1 MKTIKILILTISLA
15 MITMPALAQR
25 QVQGP
30 PPDEREGEFAPDPGP
45 GNPPTEER
53 REEIRKKIEAIR
65 IWRLTEALK
74 LDADTSVRLSSIL
87 SSLDL
92 KRREIQREQMEAMR
106 ALRQTLR
113 SSKPDEAKL
122 KSLLDRLE
130 SNHRSMQELRE
141 REIKNLKE
149 ILSPE
154 QQARFLIFQQEF
166 QREMRGIIEGARGG
180 GQGQGMRG
188 AGQGRGMGTG
198 PVGPGGAPQYDRW

>member
-25 QVQGP
+25 QPQGP
-30 PPDEREGEFAPDPGP
+30 PPDERESEFAPDPGP

-113 SSKPDEAKL
+113 SPKPDEAKL

-188 AGQGRGMGTG
+188 TGQGRGM
-198 PVGPGGAPQYDRW
+198 

>member
-1 MKTIKILILTISLA
+1 MKTIKILILMISLA

-25 QVQGP
+25 QPQGP
-30 PPDEREGEFAPDPGP
+30 PLDEREGEFAPDPGP

-87 SSLDL
+87 SSLNL
-92 KRREIQREQMEAMR
+92 KRREIQREQIEAMR
-106 ALRQTLR
+106 TVREILR
-113 SSKPDEAKL
+113 SARPDEAKL

-149 ILSPE
+149 ILSTE

-180 GQGQGMRG
+180 GQGRG
-188 AGQGRGMGTG
+188 QLR
-198 PVGPGGAPQYDRW
+198 GPGRMQDNR

>member
-1 MKTIKILILTISLA
+1 MKTIRILILTMSLA

-25 QVQGP
+25 QPQEP
-30 PPDEREGEFAPDPGP
+30 PLDEREGEFSPDPGP

-87 SSLDL
+87 SSLNL
-92 KRREIQREQMEAMR
+92 KRREIQRDQMEAMR
-106 ALRQTLR
+106 TVRAILR
-113 SSKPDEAKL
+113 SARPDEAKL

-141 REIKNLKE
+141 QEIKNLKE
-149 ILSPE
+149 ILSTE

-180 GQGQGMRG
+180 GQGRG
-188 AGQGRGMGTG
+188 QLRGQGRM
-198 PVGPGGAPQYDRW
+198 QDNR